1 MHKRL
6 AADFLLSAI
15 SVLLMVT
22 GSPFVVW
29 AQEGAAA
36 REMAA
41 ALYEDG
47 SFLDAAHQWEAVAEA
62 EPHAVDA
69 RINAAQAYL
78 QADDLGDAMLW
89 FRRAQA
95 LDPRHSAVQLGLALV
110 RALRVDIL
118 DDEPG
123 FLPAIERLS
132 AEIVSRSEL
141 AWLTAFA
148 WSVAICIGTAALIQ
162 RRWKYAAVAAVTVA
176 AVLLILLI
184 GREISISAAPPAV
197 VTAFEAALS
206 SEPGPDGVALSRIYA
221 GAEARIAAQRDGW
234 ILITLADG
242 RAGWLREADVQPL
255 AE

>member
-1 MHKRL
+1 MYKRL
-6 AADFLLSAI
+6 AIGCWLLALGLLWTAGGAADT
-15 SVLLMVT
+15 V
-22 GSPFVVW
+22 G

-36 REMAA
+36 RETAA
-41 ALYEDG
+41 ALYNDG
-47 SFLDAAHQWEAVAEA
+47 SFAEAARQWAAVAAA
-62 EPHAVDA
+62 EPDAVDA

-78 QADDLGDAMLW
+78 QADDLGWAMLW

-141 AWLTAFA
+141 AWLTALA
-148 WSVAICIGTAALIQ
+148 WSVAIGIGTAAVIQ

-176 AVLLILLI
+176 AALLILLI

-197 VTAFEAALS
+197 VTAFEAVLS
-206 SEPGPDGVALSRIYA
+206 SEPGPEGVALSRIYA
-221 GAEARIAAQRDGW
+221 GAEARFAAQRGGW
-234 ILITLADG
+234 ALITLADG
-242 RAGWLREADVQPL
+242 RVGWLRETDVRPL
-255 AE
+255 TE